1 MRNGEGSSVD
11 HSGVIGIEDAKKNRE
26 EKERRERA
34 NDDSHNAMHNTTQMK
49 ATANGHPPTSG
60 TREKRAY

>member
-1 MRNGEGSSVD
+1 MRCEKGKYLRNGEGSSVD

-34 NDDSHNAMHNTTQMK
+34 NDDSHNAMQ
-49 ATANGHPPTSG
+49 
-60 TREKRAY
+60 

>member
-1 MRNGEGSSVD
+1 MRGEKGEYKSNGEGSSVD

-34 NDDSHNAMHNTTQMK
+34 NGDSHNAMQ
-49 ATANGHPPTSG
+49 
-60 TREKRAY
+60 